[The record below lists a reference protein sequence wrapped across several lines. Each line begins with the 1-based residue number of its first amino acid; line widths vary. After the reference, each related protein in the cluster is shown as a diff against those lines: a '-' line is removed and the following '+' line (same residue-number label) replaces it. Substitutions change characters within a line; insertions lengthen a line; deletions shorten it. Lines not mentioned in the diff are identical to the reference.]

1 VRPACALPYE
11 LYCDGHGGV
20 EEGSFAITMAA
31 GKKVFGDHSAGSPFA
46 IYSYGKEMTVR
57 NYAVVAG
64 DRLTDSF
71 PLKDPGQGYDYRVY
85 GPNGFF
91 RVFTGGRNDPAL
103 SVLMEYEFG
112 KDQQPTGRLMLKVVN
127 EDNKP
132 CKLVLTDNAYKE
144 TLDRPGDRV
153 LGPKDT
159 AQIVLDPGKH
169 GGWYDWSL
177 RVAGVKGFEKRYA
190 GRVET
195 GKESIS
201 DPAMG

>member
-1 VRPACALPYE
+1 
-11 LYCDGHGGV
+11 
-20 EEGSFAITMAA
+20 
-31 GKKVFGDHSAGSPFA
+31 
-46 IYSYGKEMTVR
+46 MTVR

-71 PLKDPGQGYDYRVY
+71 PLKDPGQGYDLRVY

-91 RVFTGGRNDPAL
+91 RAFTGGRNDPAL
-103 SVLMEYEFG
+103 SVQMEYEFG
-112 KDQQPTGRLMLKVVN
+112 KDQRPTGRLLLKVVN

-144 TLDRPGDRV
+144 SLDRPGDRV
-153 LGPKDT
+153 LGPKDM
-159 AQIVLDPGKH
+159 AQMVLDPGKH

-195 GKESIS
+195 GKDSIS